1 MKTDRDRIERLEE
14 RVRNMMSAMRDLQR
28 QIAAMSRPEK
38 PRATPLA
45 DPVSEIKR
53 RIVHAAREERMVKH
67 PYFGD
72 D

>member
-1 MKTDRDRIERLEE
+1 
-14 RVRNMMSAMRDLQR
+14 MMAAMRDLQR
-28 QIAAMSRPEK
+28 QLAAMSRPEK